1 VRGVNL
7 WAVIGEVR
15 CDVLRTV
22 WEGGRDGRDCSMH
35 GGKEKYV
42 LGFVGKLK
50 INHFEDLFVDV
61 RVLLTLI
68 PLMWKIW

>member
-1 VRGVNL
+1 
-7 WAVIGEVR
+7 
-15 CDVLRTV
+15 
-22 WEGGRDGRDCSMH
+22 MH